1 MENEEIKNKN
11 EKDDNKKKKRLIFII
26 IGVVIAVALAIVLP
40 ITLTRCSTTTYTY
53 GNPTYTWATDYLT
66 CTAERLC
73 NEDSS
78 RNETETVNSTY
89 QVVDPAKCEENGTGR
104 YIATFTN
111 EAFETQTN
119 DITILATGHEWGT
132 PTYEWSSDYSTCT
145 ATAVCTHDVSHT
157 VTETVNS
164 SYVETTPASYDA
176 DGERTYTATFT
187 NSLFTTQIKKVTIDK
202 LIYYGEFPILSDDE
216 KTLTYGL
223 YPQTNV
229 NDSDLVAS
237 LNELTT
243 TESNGYYFYNK
254 VYYAKVSAAPNSSGY
269 KFDNGTTIVE
279 GTTYWFKC
287 EPITWNVLS
296 NNSGEYYILSSVLLD
311 SQRYNEDYSGTK
323 DGHYANNYEYSEIRS
338 WLNNDFYN
346 SAFALGNSHIQ
357 TTTVDNS
364 AATTGSTDN
373 PYACSN
379 TQDKVFLPSYKDYI
393 NSSYGF
399 STSTDLTATRCC
411 KTTDWARARGAYYNN
426 SSSYLYNG
434 CYWTRSPRDGY
445 SNYVWIVDNDGS
457 LYSYGY
463 VDYTS
468 GSVRPGLSVKIA

>member
-104 YIATFTN
+104 YTATFTN

-243 TESNGYYFYNK
+243 TESNGYYFYNRY
-254 VYYAKVSAAPNSSGY
+254 YYAKWSATPYDSSY
-269 KFDNGTTIVE
+269 KFDNGTTIVS

-311 SQRYNEDYSGTK
+311 THQYAASSNN
-323 DGHYANNYEYSEIRS
+323 YANSEIRT

-346 SAFALGNSHIQ
+346 SAFALGNSNIL

-364 AATTGSTDN
+364 AATTNSTSN
-373 PYACSN
+373 PYACDN
-379 TQDKVFLPSYKDYI
+379 TQDKVFLPSYQDYI

-399 STSTDLTATRCC
+399 STSTGITNTRCC
-411 KTTDWARARGAYYNN
+411 KTTDWARARGAYYTTQ
-426 SSSYLYNG
+426 SSYLYNG
-434 CYWTRSPRDGY
+434 YYWTRSPYSGGSDRAWYLDYDGY
-445 SNYVWIVDNDGS
+445 LDYYYVNVTGR
-457 LYSYGY
+457 
-463 VDYTS
+463 
-468 GSVRPGLSVKIA
+468 SVRPSLSISIA